1 MSCNS
6 CSNITL
12 PQGAQGPQG
21 AAGTNG
27 TDGADGTD
35 GLFGGYSLEWIFD
48 TSTSPSPPATKVR
61 FNNATPASVTKI
73 YINETASGSIDAANF
88 LQSFTANNDPGNY
101 GLIKIWKQYDS
112 TIFWLGKVSAITDNG
127 SDRTI
132 DVSHTLSNGTF
143 SASDD
148 VIVSFVSNGAS
159 GSNKSGVLD
168 NYSILDDGANYEG
181 TTPTLVRTFTIP
193 ANTFETN
200 KDEVTIKGGFSG
212 DLDQESTNGIYYFKV
227 EVGGVDV
234 VSILSNSTMT
244 SAFAIPGKQFEMKL
258 YRISATELRPVILY
272 EQLYLRQMP
281 SAIFASPNDDIS
293 TSDPLVLNL
302 YPNVEINGGYAN
314 RSFEAITPSSFASSM
329 DVKIYMWS
337 STQGSRLDPYKFRLM
352 NLHAAFNK
360 V

>member
-48 TSTSPSPPATKVR
+48 TSTSPNPPVTKVG

-132 DVSHTLSNGTF
+132 DVVHTLSNGTF

-159 GSNKSGVLD
+159 GASKSGVLD
-168 NYSILDDGANYEG
+168 NYSILDDGADYGG
-181 TTPTLVRTFTIP
+181 TSPILVRTFSIP
-193 ANTFETN
+193 ANTFQSN

-212 DLDQESTNGIYYFKV
+212 DLDQESTDGIYYFKV

-234 VSILSNSTMT
+234 GTNETMI
-244 SAFAIPGKQFEMKL
+244 SFLASPGKQFEMKL
-258 YRISATELRPVILY
+258 YRISATELRPVILS
-272 EQLYLRQMP
+272 EQLYGYQIP
-281 SAIFASPNDDIS
+281 STTFTPGAINDDIS
-293 TSDPLVLNL
+293 TSDTLAVNL
-302 YPNVEINGGYAN
+302 IPVDQLLLGNYAN
-314 RSFEAITPSSFASSM
+314 RSLEAITPSSFASSM

-337 STQGSRLDPYKFRLM
+337 STAGSRLDPVRFRLM